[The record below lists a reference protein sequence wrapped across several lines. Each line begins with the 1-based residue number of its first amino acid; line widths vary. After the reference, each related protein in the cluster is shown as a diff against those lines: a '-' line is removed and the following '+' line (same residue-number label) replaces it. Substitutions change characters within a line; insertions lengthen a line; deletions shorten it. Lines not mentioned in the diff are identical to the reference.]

1 MRRESIPPGDD
12 FMILC
17 PRLGHS
23 VYFSYCRSENRGIPC
38 FNVLDCWYDHFLVE
52 EYLRRELSPEEWER
66 FFRSSPKPKM
76 VSLVE
81 MAEEAKK
88 TNNQHT

>member
-1 MRRESIPPGDD
+1 
-12 FMILC
+12 
-17 PRLGHS
+17 
-23 VYFSYCRSENRGIPC
+23 
-38 FNVLDCWYDHFLVE
+38 VLDCWYDDFLVE

-88 TNNQHT
+88 TTNEHT